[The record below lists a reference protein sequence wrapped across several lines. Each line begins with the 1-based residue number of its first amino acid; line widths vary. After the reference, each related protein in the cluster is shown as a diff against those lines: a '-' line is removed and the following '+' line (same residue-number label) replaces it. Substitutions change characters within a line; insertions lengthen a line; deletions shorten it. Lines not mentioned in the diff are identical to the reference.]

1 MDDNAITQLAN
12 HLAES
17 AEHTKQKST
26 ELLQAINAR
35 IALLQKEQES
45 WKQMNDKIQ
54 ENVEKAGTKIK
65 LDVCGKIFT
74 VSKQT
79 LLKHPNTFFTA
90 MLGSGQ
96 WQPGEDGTYFIEK
109 DPKIFAVILKY
120 LVSGRLN
127 LSKLDE
133 HRMEELK
140 ADLDYFQIHNDE
152 LQRLILPNYNSKIV
166 TKQEHWKILQDWLPP
181 SMKIGEK
188 IYSGQEHGFLGTD
201 FHRRCDN
208 KGQTIVL
215 ILSTTNHIFGGYVS
229 SSWDSSGTYKNAND
243 TYIYT
248 ITNPNNIPPTK
259 YPIVQPGTSII
270 CNPSYGPAFGQDIHV
285 SFQANHNY
293 NGSGVFAAMGAV
305 GYPYNNIIYF
315 PSAYNDTTGHG
326 YRTFTGAQYFAI
338 KEIEVYQVIQ

>member
-45 WKQMNDKIQ
+45 WKQMNDKMQ
-54 ENVEKAGTKIK
+54 ENIEKAGTKIK

-79 LLKHPNTFFTA
+79 LLKHPNTFFTS

-127 LSKLDE
+127 LSKLDG
-133 HRMEELK
+133 HRMEELT

-181 SMKIGEK
+181 SKKIGEK
-188 IYSGQEHGFLGTD
+188 IYSGREHGFQPAD
-201 FHRRCDN
+201 FHRMCDN
-208 KGQTIVL
+208 KGPTIVL
-215 ILSTTNHIFGGYVS
+215 ILSTNHIFGGYAS
-229 SSWDSSGTYKNAND
+229 SSWDSSNTWKNAND
-243 TYIYT
+243 TYIFT

-259 YPIVQPGTSII
+259 YPVVSPEYSFY
-270 CNPSYGPAFGQDIHV
+270 CSSSHGPVF
-285 SFQANHNY
+285 
-293 NGSGVFAAMGAV
+293 GSGNDICVSTNANT
-305 GYPYNNIIYF
+305 NNTSSTSF
-315 PSAYNDTTGHG
+315 PNAYKDTTGYG
-326 YRTFTGAQYFAI
+326 KNTFTGARNYTV
-338 KEIEVYQVIQ
+338 KEIQVYQIIQ